1 MALSY
6 TTLLQ
11 HEEYVTSQERGPDPR
26 ALTPKLARQYDVHN
40 TSTRPAACVR
50 LLLCCSKCTAFSS

>member
-11 HEEYVTSQERGPDPR
+11 HE
-26 ALTPKLARQYDVHN
+26 YDVHKYKRA
-40 TSTRPAACVR
+40 RPAACVR

>member
-26 ALTPKLARQYDVHN
+26 ALQPRVQ
-40 TSTRPAACVR
+40 R
-50 LLLCCSKCTAFSS
+50 TAETKD

>member
-11 HEEYVTSQERGPDPR
+11 HEE
-26 ALTPKLARQYDVHN
+26 YDVHN